1 MAGRRPSARLLG
13 QFVDNRF
20 QLAVHFRQLRME
32 DLFGREQ
39 RLHVGDEE
47 RQPRVVQR
55 RQFLVQFG
63 VENGER
69 PLGLFQLFFGPADFH
84 LLAFL
89 RVLQRLETVPLSVVI
104 HQLSASLFDL
114 FLQFNSNE
122 KKKRVT
128 TICFIVFLD
137 RYDSGAFFLIHS
149 IQMTYPHFGK
159 LSLVSVER
167 DEHLVCHFVT
177 QILPQH
183 LNVLRLDRQQIVAR
197 PVRFVYFR
205 HTFVQSFAGRLH
217 CYLVGE
223 KK

>member
-1 MAGRRPSARLLG
+1 MTGGRREYLCGRRAAPVMAGRRPSARLLG

-69 PLGLFQLFFGPADFH
+69 PFGLFQLFFGPADFH

-114 FLQFNSNE
+114 FLQFNSNQ

-137 RYDSGAFFLIHS
+137 R
-149 IQMTYPHFGK
+149 
-159 LSLVSVER
+159 
-167 DEHLVCHFVT
+167 
-177 QILPQH
+177 
-183 LNVLRLDRQQIVAR
+183 
-197 PVRFVYFR
+197 
-205 HTFVQSFAGRLH
+205 
-217 CYLVGE
+217 
-223 KK
+223 